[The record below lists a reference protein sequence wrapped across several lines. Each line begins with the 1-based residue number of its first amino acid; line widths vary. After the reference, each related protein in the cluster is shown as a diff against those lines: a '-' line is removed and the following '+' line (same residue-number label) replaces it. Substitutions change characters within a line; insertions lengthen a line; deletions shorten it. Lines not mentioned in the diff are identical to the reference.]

1 MAQLG
6 FNAEGVERTGT
17 YEPLPVGSYPVMVVA
32 SVMKHPKGAFGEE
45 DKSKPAYLELS
56 IDVIDGEYK
65 GRKLTDRL
73 HLNNPSDMTRK
84 IAKGTLASIC
94 DALGMGGVQ
103 DSAELHDKPMIAKV
117 AIKPA
122 SGQYGPSNEIKG
134 YKSMVLAPAPAQPTA
149 TPGVKKPWE

>member
-17 YEPLPVGSYPVMVVA
+17 YEPLPAGDYPVMVVA
-32 SVMKHPKGAFGEE
+32 STMKHPKGPYGE
-45 DKSKPAYLELS
+45 DTSKPAYLELS
-56 IDVIDGEYK
+56 IDIIEGEYK

-94 DALGMGGVQ
+94 DALGVGGVN
-103 DSAELHDKPMIAKV
+103 DSYELHNKPMLAKV

-122 SGQYGPSNEIKG
+122 SGQYGPSNEVKG
-134 YKSMVLAPAPAQPTA
+134 YKAMGAATAKAPATPAKTN
-149 TPGVKKPWE
+149 PWD